1 VIRVKEK
8 ICVFIGSHRPEG
20 KRDSG
25 EDLVRALLNR
35 GLNVTSVYVSP
46 SDKLIK
52 KRIGRCEFRP
62 IPRLLRQPR
71 KRILQGF
78 LDEEMGPEW
87 NRWLAEFTA
96 EQYTLGVVYFGSW
109 LPPELFRTPVL
120 GFINFHPGPLP
131 ALRGFEAET
140 WAILRDM
147 KYFYGTVHRVSI
159 EYDGGEII
167 WKTPR
172 VRIRSRETPESLL
185 KRTCY
190 AGINHI
196 QELVSLMHND
206 RLPGKPQDIMDGIN
220 ASVRLMRRY
229 GPIDWS
235 SDSLGVLD
243 RKNRAFN
250 GQYISVDF
258 SVQHGGQ
265 SRIIRDIKLIPGRFT
280 GGLGKLVGYYRKHG
294 PFYHQPIYQALDGQ
308 VILALY
314 PAGEKKPDRASV
326 FAGYNDSESLKIRS
340 GP

>member
-1 VIRVKEK
+1 VKEK

-25 EDLVRALLNR
+25 EDLIRALQGQ
-35 GLNVTSVYVSP
+35 GLNVSAVYVSP
-46 SDKLIK
+46 TDSLNRVRFKGC
-52 KRIGRCEFRP
+52 RVRH

-71 KRILQGF
+71 KKILGAF
-78 LDEEMGPEW
+78 LDPELSEEW
-87 NRWLAEFTA
+87 YAWLADFAA
-96 EQYTLGVVYFGSW
+96 EQYSLGVVYFGSW
-109 LPPELFRTPVL
+109 LPPELFRTPEL

-196 QELVSLMHND
+196 QDLVRLLHND

-220 ASVRLMRRY
+220 ASVKLMRSY
-229 GPIDWS
+229 GPIDWKV
-235 SDSLGVLD
+235 DSLAILD

-250 GQYISVDF
+250 GQYISVNF
-258 SVQHGGQ
+258 SVVHGGQ
-265 SRIIRDIKLIPGRFT
+265 ERIIRDIRTVPGRFT
-280 GGLGKLVGYYRKHG
+280 GGLGRLVGYYRKRG
-294 PFYHQPIYQALDGQ
+294 PFYHQPMYQALDGQ

-314 PAGEKKPDRASV
+314 PAGERKPDRASV
-326 FAGYNDSESLKIRS
+326 FAGYNDRLDID
-340 GP
+340 